1 VKTPARFD
9 PYVIETLLPDL
20 VGHDRQP
27 SAFLLY
33 LWLADRVTRTHTRG
47 CAASL
52 ATLAVETG
60 LSKSAVQ
67 RGLRV
72 LVRRRLVRVD
82 KASATAVPVYTPL
95 RPWARRAASEKSG
108 MMAR

>member
-1 VKTPARFD
+1 MREPCRFD

-27 SAFLLY
+27 SAFILY
-33 LWLADRVTRTHTRG
+33 LWLADRVTRTRVRG
-47 CAASL
+47 CAVSL
-52 ATLAVETG
+52 AALAVETG
-60 LSKSAVQ
+60 LSKSAIQ
-67 RGLRV
+67 RALGV

-95 RPWARRAASEKSG
+95 RPWARRAPEKR
-108 MMAR
+108 AI